1 MNPRPVQLDV
11 YRLAI
16 PMRGFDH
23 AAARR
28 KTAES
33 VFVSIRYSD
42 GYVGWGETLPRDY
55 VTGETIETVLADLET
70 LFKRCC
76 DKGILDVAP
85 GKLPQKVPAAIRRR
99 CVNAAACALDIA
111 GLRRFFHDLNNVDPQ
126 VLMALTNRARVRNY
140 IDSHVSGVLGS
151 TDPKKTLWRMRI
163 MKFADIKDFKLKLGL
178 GEEIDRQNLEIAYSQ
193 LRRGL
198 LKGTHSL
205 RVDVNGGWAKEDVPQ
220 KAAQLR
226 KYGVCA
232 VEQPCYC
239 SAAELVEVA
248 RECKI
253 PLMADESLLTL
264 DDAQTLLAEPEK
276 IWWNVRLSKN
286 GGLLPVLELLELA
299 QKNNVVVSLGCMVGE
314 TAILSAAQR
323 RVLQLGPVPRF
334 LEGNYGRYLLDDDII
349 PGRRSLMF
357 GWAGSLRVLKG
368 DGLGITP
375 CPEKLKKYAKKIKT
389 LTA

>member
-1 MNPRPVQLDV
+1 
-11 YRLAI
+11 
-16 PMRGFDH
+16 MRGFEH

-33 VFVSIRYSD
+33 VVVAMRYSD
-42 GYVGWGETLPRDY
+42 GYIGWGETLPRAY
-55 VTGETIETVLADLET
+55 VTGETMETVPADIET

-76 DKGILDVAP
+76 DDGILDVAA
-85 GKLPQKVPAAIRRR
+85 GKIPQKVPTAVNNR
-99 CVNAAACALDIA
+99 CVNAAACALDLA
-111 GLRRFFHDLNNVDPQ
+111 GLRRFFADFNTVDPKI
-126 VLMALTNRARVRNY
+126 LMALTNRARVRNY

-151 TDPKKTLWRMRI
+151 ANPQKTAWRLRI

-178 GEEIDRQNLEIAYSQ
+178 GEEVDRQNLDAVYSQ

-198 LKGTHSL
+198 QKGTHSL
-205 RVDVNGGWAKEDVPQ
+205 RVDINGGWKKEDVPQ
-220 KAAQLR
+220 KVAQLR

-239 SAAELVEVA
+239 SAAELVEIS
-248 RECKI
+248 RQCKV

-264 DDAQTLLAEPEK
+264 DDARTLLAEPEK

-299 QKNNVVVSLGCMVGE
+299 QKSNVVVSLGCMVGE

-323 RVLQLGPVPRF
+323 RVLQLGPVPKF

-368 DGLGITP
+368 DGLGVTP
-375 CPEKLKKYAKKIKT
+375 CPEKLKKYAKKLKT